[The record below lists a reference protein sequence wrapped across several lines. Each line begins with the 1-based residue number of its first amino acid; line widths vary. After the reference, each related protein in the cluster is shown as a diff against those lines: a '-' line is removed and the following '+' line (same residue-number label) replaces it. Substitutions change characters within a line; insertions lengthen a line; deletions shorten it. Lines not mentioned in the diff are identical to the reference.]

1 MTNPQDSNVS
11 YTNQFDRKYGEFGTK
26 FEFGSNPSA
35 ELWNGRLAMIG
46 FVSALILE
54 ATTGKGVLHWLGI
67 F

>member
-1 MTNPQDSNVS
+1 MTNDPNQTVYES
-11 YTNQFDRKYGEFGTK
+11 QFDRQYGEFGTK

-46 FVSALILE
+46 FLGALVVELV
-54 ATTGKGVLHWLGI
+54 TSQGFFHWLGL